1 MNMQFDTASRLFGR
15 SGLVATFC
23 YVVFSAA
30 AIAMASES
38 LPSEH
43 SDFRG
48 LMFPTPDGELIPAP
62 EVETSVQI
70 TVTGMIA
77 RTKVIQLFRNP
88 TKNWLE
94 GIYMFPLPEN
104 SSVDSLVMHIGDQR
118 VLGHIDE
125 RYAAQQAYADAAAA
139 GQRAALLESERPNI
153 FTASVANIGPEDEI
167 AIEFEYQEPVR
178 YQDGVY
184 SLRFPMTVGVRYIPG
199 QLASF
204 GLDEGEWSF
213 GTDQVPDASRILQPV
228 IGPDDPPVNP
238 VRLTVELDAGYPILS
253 LESHHH
259 EIRTENRTASH
270 RFVML
275 EAEKVPA
282 DRDFEL
288 TWTLDGGTE
297 EPVVFLEQSDA
308 GRHAMLFFVPPASSD
323 ADNTGL
329 AREVILVLDKSGS
342 MQGTSIRQAKE
353 ALRYAVGA
361 LTDED
366 TFNIVTF
373 NNAAGPIFQNACP
386 ASPNNKAMALRAIDQ
401 ISADGGT
408 EMATALDLVLA
419 ENGETDAV
427 RQVIFITDGQVGNE
441 AALFRQIRS
450 DLGNSRLYTVGIG
463 SAPNSHFM
471 SGAARAGRGTYT
483 FIGSTDQ
490 VTERMKTLFRAIQV
504 PLSVDIQ
511 IGTTEGQSEIF
522 PNPIPDL
529 HAGEPF
535 MVTAEISA
543 DVTFFT
549 VSGRNAEGPWSQRIE
564 LRSAAE
570 GVGVAKLWAKD
581 KISDIQFSQVLGATS
596 ASIRDAVLEVALSY
610 GLITEYTALV
620 AIAEKLVRPDGET
633 LVTRHVPA
641 NLPDGWVYEGVFG
654 PAADD
659 EAVGYEEIIVTGSY
673 APMASADMSMPLQP
687 APRYRAGLNSQSAS
701 QTPVPMPMPSSTS
714 AGSAGAPMAFVQPG
728 PSQQMATPM
737 PQYSQ
742 GNARAFMSGDGDF
755 DGFPE
760 PLECAG

>member
-1 MNMQFDTASRLFGR
+1 MSSSALNGPFGR
-15 SGLVATFC
+15 T
-23 YVVFSAA
+23 VVISFVTS
-30 AIAMASES
+30 IIILITSVVIASENTTS
-38 LPSEH
+38 GS

-48 LMFPTPDGELIPAP
+48 LMFPTPDGEMIPAP

-104 SSVDSLVMHIGDQR
+104 SSVDSLVMLIGDQR

-153 FTASVANIGPEDEI
+153 FTASVANIGPEDEV

-184 SLRFPMTVGVRYIPG
+184 SLRFPMAVGVRYIPG
-199 QLASF
+199 QLAGF
-204 GLDEGEWSF
+204 GLDEAGWSF

-228 IGPDDPPVNP
+228 VGPDDPPVNP

-259 EIRTENRTASH
+259 GIRTENRTASR

-275 EAEKVPA
+275 EEEKVPA

-323 ADNTGL
+323 ADSTGL

-342 MQGTSIRQAKE
+342 MQGTSIDQAKE

-361 LTDED
+361 LTDGD
-366 TFNIVTF
+366 TFNIIAF
-373 NNAAGPIFQNACP
+373 NSAAGPIFRNACP
-386 ASPNNKAMALRAIDQ
+386 ASPDNKAMALQAIDQ

-419 ENGETDAV
+419 DHAETDAV

-483 FIGSTDQ
+483 FIGSADQ

-511 IGTTEGQSEIF
+511 INATEGQSEIF

-529 HAGEPF
+529 HSGEPF
-535 MVTAEISA
+535 MVTARISS

-549 VSGRNAEGPWSQRIE
+549 VSGRNVDGSWSQRIE
-564 LRSAAE
+564 LRSAAD
-570 GVGVAKLWAKD
+570 GVGVGKLWAKD

-596 ASIRDAVLEVALSY
+596 DSIRDAVLEVALSY

-620 AIAEKLVRPDGET
+620 AIAEELVRPDGET
-633 LVTRHVPA
+633 LITRHVPA

-654 PAADD
+654 PTAEN
-659 EAVGYEEIIVTGSY
+659 EAEGYEEVIVTGSY
-673 APMASADMSMPLQP
+673 VPLVSADVSQPMA
-687 APRYRAGLNSQSAS
+687 
-701 QTPVPMPMPSSTS
+701 MPSNTTG
-714 AGSAGAPMAFVQPG
+714 GSAGVPMSFVQPD
-728 PSQQMATPM
+728 PSQQMITP
-737 PQYSQ
+737 PPPYST
-742 GNARAFMSGDGDF
+742 GIAGVFNSGDGDF
-755 DGFPE
+755 YGFPE